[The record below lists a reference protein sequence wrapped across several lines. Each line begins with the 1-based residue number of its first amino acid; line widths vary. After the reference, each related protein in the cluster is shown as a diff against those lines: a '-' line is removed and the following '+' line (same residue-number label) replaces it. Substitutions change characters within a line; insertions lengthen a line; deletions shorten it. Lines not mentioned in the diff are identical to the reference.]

1 MVVGILTVHSQI
13 NYGAILQTYALQ
25 NILEKKG
32 YKVVVLDRI
41 MDKKTGPLL
50 GAISNGGF
58 LCWMRILVRGSIGLW
73 DFAEIKRRIKSHL
86 FIKKHLNL
94 SSFKFKNWVDAPMDI
109 GVDLL
114 VLGSD
119 QIWNTKHHDPH
130 VFLLDGAPR
139 LPAITY
145 AASFGTKDIDV
156 KYEELFKERIHSFDD
171 ISVREEYAKDILKR
185 FNVNAIRVMDPT
197 IAVST
202 DIWDRFVKKGK
213 GKSSLVCYLIA
224 KPSYDQ
230 ILLLQEF
237 AIKNSCVVKI
247 FVGSL
252 YQAMPKRIDEWKEYL
267 NYLCISFSK
276 HIKFAVSHSPKDFV
290 DAFANAD
297 YVITST
303 FHGLMFASIFRK
315 QVRVLKEPFEDNPA
329 GFRRLHEF
337 INYYMNGDVVQ
348 YSFKDALDSIFSGE
362 KICYKEDE
370 IQLNREKSINWLGEA
385 VKKAVDRVVR

>member
-13 NYGAILQTYALQ
+13 NYGAILETYALQ

-86 FIKKHLNL
+86 FIKKYLNL
-94 SSFKFKNWVDAPMDI
+94 SSFKFNNWVDAPMDI

-185 FNVNAIRVMDPT
+185 FKRVL
-197 IAVST
+197 ICF
-202 DIWDRFVKKGK
+202 DRDGPGMRNLRKI
-213 GKSSLVCYLIA
+213 SLKTGLNGLI
-224 KPSYDQ
+224 
-230 ILLLQEF
+230 
-237 AIKNSCVVKI
+237 
-247 FVGSL
+247 
-252 YQAMPKRIDEWKEYL
+252 MPKKFKAKDISDAISVNGFEKVKEYI
-267 NYLCISFSK
+267 YAEIDKEKKRRSSK
-276 HIKFAVSHSPKDFV
+276 
-290 DAFANAD
+290 
-297 YVITST
+297 
-303 FHGLMFASIFRK
+303 
-315 QVRVLKEPFEDNPA
+315 EC
-329 GFRRLHEF
+329 
-337 INYYMNGDVVQ
+337 
-348 YSFKDALDSIFSGE
+348 YSECG
-362 KICYKEDE
+362 
-370 IQLNREKSINWLGEA
+370 
-385 VKKAVDRVVR
+385 